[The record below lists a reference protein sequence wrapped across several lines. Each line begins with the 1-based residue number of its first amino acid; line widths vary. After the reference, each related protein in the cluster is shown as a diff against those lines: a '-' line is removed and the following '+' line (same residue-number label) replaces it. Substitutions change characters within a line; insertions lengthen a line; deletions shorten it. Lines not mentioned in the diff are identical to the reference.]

1 MKKSELVFVPSP
13 GVGHLVPA
21 VEIAKL
27 MVKRDDRL
35 SITVL
40 VMKRPPLDTKINKYI
55 ESVSAS
61 ISDHIQFV
69 DLPNDE
75 KTSSGINFLSSFI
88 ESQKPHVKNAVFKLV
103 QSESSSESPQLAGFV
118 VGMFC
123 TTMIDVAN
131 EFGVPSYVF
140 FASSAAALS
149 LMLYMQA
156 LNDEKNVDTTEFKDS
171 DAEFMLPGIV
181 NPVPA
186 KVLPSLVFNKDWH
199 PMYFGNAR
207 RFKEAEGIMVNTYVE
222 LESQVINAFS
232 DGKTP
237 PLYPLGPIL
246 NLKGDGHDVG
256 SAVTNKNKDIMEWL
270 DDQPPSSV
278 VFLCFGSMGSFS
290 EEQLK
295 EIASALER
303 SGYRFLWSVRQ
314 PPPKGKMGFP
324 TDYANPEEAVPTGF
338 LDRTAGI
345 GKVIG
350 WAPQVAILAHPAIGG
365 FVSHCGWN
373 SILESLWF
381 GVPIAAWPLF
391 SEQQLNAFEMMI
403 ELGLAAEIKMD
414 YRKDFRAENEVIV
427 SADIIKKGIMSVMEQ
442 DSEVR
447 KKVKAMSEMGKKALL
462 DGGSSHSIL
471 GRLIEDMMNNLK

>member
-27 MVKRDDRL
+27 MVNRDDRL

-40 VMKRPPLDTKINKYI
+40 VMKHPPLDTKINEYI
-55 ESVSAS
+55 KSVSAS
-61 ISDHIQFV
+61 ISDHIRFV
-69 DLPNDE
+69 YLPSEEQTN
-75 KTSSGINFLSSFI
+75 SGINFLSLFI
-88 ESQKPHVKNAVFKLV
+88 ESQKPHVKNVVSKLV

-123 TTMIDVAN
+123 TTMIDVAD
-131 EFGVPSYVF
+131 EFGVPSYIF
-140 FASSAAALS
+140 FASSAVALS

-171 DAEFMLPGIV
+171 DAEFMLPGII

-186 KVLPSLVFNKDWH
+186 KVLPSVVFNKDWH
-199 PMYFGNAR
+199 PIYFGNAR
-207 RFKEAEGIMVNTYVE
+207 RFKEAEGIMINTFLE
-222 LESQVINAFS
+222 LESHVINVFS

-237 PLYPLGPIL
+237 PLYPIGPIL

-256 SAVTNKNKDIMEWL
+256 SAETNKNKDIMEWL
-270 DDQPPSSV
+270 DGQPPSSV
-278 VFLCFGSMGSFS
+278 VFLCFGSMGSFG
-290 EEQLK
+290 EEQVK
-295 EIASALER
+295 EIACALEQ
-303 SGYRFLWSVRQ
+303 SGYRFLWSLRQ

-324 TDYANPEEAVPTGF
+324 SDYASPEEALPIGF
-338 LDRTAGI
+338 LDRMAEI

-350 WAPQVAILAHPAIGG
+350 WAPQVAILSHPAIGG

-403 ELGLAAEIKMD
+403 ELGLAVEIKMD
-414 YRKDFRAENEVIV
+414 YRKDFRAENEMVV
-427 SADIIKKGIMSVMEQ
+427 SGDIIEKGIRSVMEQ
-442 DSEVR
+442 DSEIR
-447 KKVKAMSEMGKKALL
+447 KKVKAMSEVSKKALL
-462 DGGSSHSIL
+462 DGGSSHSSI
-471 GRLIEDMMNNLK
+471 GRLIEDVLNHMK

>member
-40 VMKRPPLDTKINKYI
+40 L
-55 ESVSAS
+55 
-61 ISDHIQFV
+61 V

-75 KTSSGINFLSSFI
+75 QTSSGITFLGSFI
-88 ESQKPHVKNAVFKLV
+88 ESQKPHVKNAVLKL
-103 QSESSSESPQLAGFV
+103 QSESSSESTQLAGFV

-171 DAEFMLPGIV
+171 DAEFMLPGII

-186 KVLPSLVFNKDWH
+186 KVLPSVVFNKDWH
-199 PMYFGNAR
+199 PLYFGNAR

-232 DGKTP
+232 NGKTP
-237 PLYPLGPIL
+237 PLYPIGPIL

-256 SAVTNKNKDIMEWL
+256 SAETNKNKDIMEWL

-278 VFLCFGSMGSFS
+278 VFLCFGSMGSFG

-295 EIASALER
+295 EIARALE
-303 SGYRFLWSVRQ
+303 Q
-314 PPPKGKMGFP
+314 
-324 TDYANPEEAVPTGF
+324 
-338 LDRTAGI
+338 
-345 GKVIG
+345 
-350 WAPQVAILAHPAIGG
+350 
-365 FVSHCGWN
+365 
-373 SILESLWF
+373 
-381 GVPIAAWPLF
+381 
-391 SEQQLNAFEMMI
+391 SE
-403 ELGLAAEIKMD
+403 
-414 YRKDFRAENEVIV
+414 YRKDFRAENDVIV
-427 SADIIKKGIMSVMEQ
+427 SADIIEKGIRSVMEQ

-447 KKVKAMSEMGKKALL
+447 KKVKAMSEMSKKALL
-462 DGGSSHSIL
+462 DGGSSHSFM
-471 GRLIEDMMNNLK
+471 GRLIEDMMNNME

>member
-61 ISDHIQFV
+61 ISDHIQLV

-75 KTSSGINFLSSFI
+75 QTSSGITFLGSFI
-88 ESQKPHVKNAVFKLV
+88 ESQKPHVKNAVLKL
-103 QSESSSESPQLAGFV
+103 QSESSSESTQLAGFV

-171 DAEFMLPGIV
+171 DAEFMLPGII

-186 KVLPSLVFNKDWH
+186 KVLPSVVFNKDWH
-199 PMYFGNAR
+199 PLYFGNAR

-232 DGKTP
+232 NGKTP
-237 PLYPLGPIL
+237 PLYPIGPIL
-246 NLKGDGHDVG
+246 NLKGDGHD
-256 SAVTNKNKDIMEWL
+256 
-270 DDQPPSSV
+270 
-278 VFLCFGSMGSFS
+278 
-290 EEQLK
+290 
-295 EIASALER
+295 
-303 SGYRFLWSVRQ
+303 
-314 PPPKGKMGFP
+314 
-324 TDYANPEEAVPTGF
+324 
-338 LDRTAGI
+338 
-345 GKVIG
+345 
-350 WAPQVAILAHPAIGG
+350 
-365 FVSHCGWN
+365 
-373 SILESLWF
+373 
-381 GVPIAAWPLF
+381 
-391 SEQQLNAFEMMI
+391 
-403 ELGLAAEIKMD
+403 
-414 YRKDFRAENEVIV
+414 
-427 SADIIKKGIMSVMEQ
+427 

-447 KKVKAMSEMGKKALL
+447 KKVKAMSEMSKKALL
-462 DGGSSHSIL
+462 DGGSSHSFM
-471 GRLIEDMMNNLK
+471 GRLIEDMMNNME